1 MQNTQM
7 EPLPIPFAEIDGNDL
22 PQGAR
27 KIREVGDV
35 SFFQIAWTIAV
46 RKGAVYYLGSEKA
59 DEQIAQLI
67 AIEEQVKRTQER
79 LEALLAESQ
88 RLTDTIIPTPES
100 LAKKAKASA
109 KKIKG
114 SGQEE
119 LVVCGIDG
127 CTVAKSARGI
137 QIHRA
142 RIHGLYVRP
151 STEETGADDCAK
163 EAAGAEQDGPFDA
176 IAQAQASAPSAE

>member
-1 MQNTQM
+1 MQKTQM
-7 EPLPIPFAEIDGNDL
+7 EPLPIPFAEIDGRAL
-22 PQGAR
+22 PTGSR
-27 KIREVGDV
+27 KIREVGNV
-35 SFFQIAWTIAV
+35 SFYQIAWTIAV
-46 RKGAVYYLGSEKA
+46 REGTAYYLGSEQA

-79 LEALLAESQ
+79 LEALVAESQ
-88 RLTDTIIPTPES
+88 RLTETIIPTPKGS
-100 LAKKAKASA
+100 AKKVKASA
-109 KKIKG
+109 KESKE

-119 LVVCGIDG
+119 LVVCGVDG
-127 CTVAKSARGI
+127 CTVAKSPRGI

-142 RIHGLYVRP
+142 RMHIQPLAARG
-151 STEETGADDCAK
+151 DDCAK

>member
-142 RIHGLYVRP
+142 RIHSQPLAARG
-151 STEETGADDCAK
+151 DDCAK

-176 IAQAQASAPSAE
+176 IAQAQASAPSAD